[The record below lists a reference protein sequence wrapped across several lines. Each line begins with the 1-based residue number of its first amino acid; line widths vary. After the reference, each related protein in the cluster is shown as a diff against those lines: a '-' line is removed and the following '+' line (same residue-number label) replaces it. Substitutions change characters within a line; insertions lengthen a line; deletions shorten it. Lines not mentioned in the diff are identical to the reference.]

1 MGWFIPIVTFAG
13 RTIYRKPILSAA
25 GGILAWEFFDADG
38 SPVGEWTESQVS
50 GALSQLANA
59 GVEGIAAASEAVVSG
74 LGEAIPEIIER
85 IGPSFIKG
93 INNTVAALREELRG
107 SEVKVLTTF
116 LTALLAWATLVYVMA
131 WVRGAGETA
140 HVGV

>member
-59 GVEGIAAASEAVVSG
+59 GVDVIADASEAVVSG

-85 IGPSFIKG
+85 IGPSVITG
-93 INNTVAALREELRG
+93 INNTVEAIRNEMRG
-107 SEVKVLTTF
+107 NEVKVLTTF
-116 LTALLAWATLVYVMA
+116 MIFAIMWATSIYVIS
-131 WVRGAGETA
+131 WVRGAGMRAGE
-140 HVGV
+140 